1 MRCCNWI
8 LSLCSS
14 WPKSLISESRSYLRV
29 FSKTNGVDRD
39 RRGAPTGPVAALRET
54 SVLFGTAFAA
64 WMLAERVGRIE
75 WLSAVIAVIGIAL
88 LRLG

>member
-1 MRCCNWI
+1 
-8 LSLCSS
+8 
-14 WPKSLISESRSYLRV
+14 V
-29 FSKTNGVDRD
+29 
-39 RRGAPTGPVAALRET
+39 ALRET

-75 WLSAVIAVIGIAL
+75 WLSAVIAVTGIAL